1 MAYPIADAIAKNL
14 LDEFGDHSISLAISY
29 MGNLIYSK
37 GFGYTNTG
45 GTIPT
50 TTETQYRIAS
60 VSKPITSTA
69 IHILIERELLNYNDL
84 VFGDDGILRLPGLS
98 QESLQAVQNITVD
111 HLLLHCSG
119 LTRSTHKTDHIVP
132 TFEKTNEFIEH
143 IINQTPKLDFE
154 PGSQYSYSNIGYI
167 LLAEIITQVSG
178 QAYPNFVADEI
189 LQPLGIKSIVPGDEN
204 QFAEKEVTDYQSVHN
219 NGRQTLDSNYY
230 NYQMKPNLGAG
241 GWVATPESLLKFI
254 SAIKGHSEIKIL
266 NRDTIDNMLSPKGP
280 NPHMARGWQVNPYG
294 SIWHTGTLS
303 GQDSALI
310 SWDNGISYALIANRD
325 GRQWDS
331 ILQEVTDSYGPK
343 LREFGEKAVTSIFES
358 YLEANPNHLATNEIA
373 DTADSNI
380 SLENDDA
387 MNESE
392 PTREVDNDII
402 ETEPTREVDDAIIDS
417 EPLVIEDH
425 GNIYLLQGNK
435 KSAFAIFEG
444 QDDLII
450 ITNKKRKQYSTR
462 EGRWQMLAIEGTDNE
477 AKILWLHNPRKKS
490 AKLKT
495 YPYRLNN
502 DKRLGI
508 VFSETS
514 GRPLEAHKLNS
525 GGAQKLQEEFGLS
538 GNSSIDTT
546 KSIMGSPQRDRLNG
560 TQRDDHL
567 LGYGS
572 ADLINGNDGDDLID
586 PGLSTQQAFDKVKGG
601 AGSDTFVVKDGYH
614 FLIRD
619 FNQKQDILDFSGINN
634 GYNWESGKK
643 STKILDPDGN
653 ILAKL
658 TSSYSQD
665 SVNIVI

>member
-1 MAYPIADAIAKNL
+1 
-14 LDEFGDHSISLAISY
+14 
-29 MGNLIYSK
+29 
-37 GFGYTNTG
+37 
-45 GTIPT
+45 
-50 TTETQYRIAS
+50 
-60 VSKPITSTA
+60 
-69 IHILIERELLNYNDL
+69 
-84 VFGDDGILRLPGLS
+84 
-98 QESLQAVQNITVD
+98 
-111 HLLLHCSG
+111 
-119 LTRSTHKTDHIVP
+119 
-132 TFEKTNEFIEH
+132 
-143 IINQTPKLDFE
+143 
-154 PGSQYSYSNIGYI
+154 
-167 LLAEIITQVSG
+167 
-178 QAYPNFVADEI
+178 
-189 LQPLGIKSIVPGDEN
+189 
-204 QFAEKEVTDYQSVHN
+204 
-219 NGRQTLDSNYY
+219 
-230 NYQMKPNLGAG
+230 
-241 GWVATPESLLKFI
+241 
-254 SAIKGHSEIKIL
+254 
-266 NRDTIDNMLSPKGP
+266 
-280 NPHMARGWQVNPYG
+280 
-294 SIWHTGTLS
+294 
-303 GQDSALI
+303 
-310 SWDNGISYALIANRD
+310 
-325 GRQWDS
+325 
-331 ILQEVTDSYGPK
+331 
-343 LREFGEKAVTSIFES
+343 
-358 YLEANPNHLATNEIA
+358 
-373 DTADSNI
+373 
-380 SLENDDA
+380 
-387 MNESE
+387 
-392 PTREVDNDII
+392 
-402 ETEPTREVDDAIIDS
+402 
-417 EPLVIEDH
+417 
-425 GNIYLLQGNK
+425 
-435 KSAFAIFEG
+435 
-444 QDDLII
+444 
-450 ITNKKRKQYSTR
+450 
-462 EGRWQMLAIEGTDNE
+462 MLAIEGTDNE

-619 FNQKQDILDFSGINN
+619 FNQKQDILDFSGIKN